1 LVDDYEEYVTPISN
15 DTWELVPRPHDANVV
30 TNKWIFK
37 HKFKADRTLKRYM
50 AQWVLCGFTHR
61 PGVDYDDTFSPV
73 VKPAMVCT
81 VLSLTLS
88 RDW

>member
-50 AQWVLCGFTHR
+50 A
-61 PGVDYDDTFSPV
+61 
-73 VKPAMVCT
+73 
-81 VLSLTLS
+81 
-88 RDW
+88 